1 MAKKVASIPRG
12 YRTATPQLVIRG
24 ADAAMAWYVEIFGAE
39 LLSCLRSDDGLTVI
53 QGELKIGNSI
63 IRVMDEMPAFG
74 ILSPLAFGGAPVG
87 LHLYLTKT
95 DEIWERALAAGA
107 GVLFELSDAP
117 WGERFC
123 KFVDPFGH
131 VWSVAHRIAPAPAVP
146 AETEAGT
153 AVAEGLEQTVVSP
166 EAPSGFSVHEPRA
179 DMVVPTAEQAMH
191 LRSASEAA

>member
-1 MAKKVASIPRG
+1 MAKKIAPIPRG

-24 ADAAMAWYVEIFGAE
+24 ADAALDWYVQVFDAQV
-39 LLSCLRSDDGLTVI
+39 LSCLRSEDGLAVV
-53 QGELKIGNSI
+53 QAELKVGNSI

-87 LHLYLTKT
+87 LHLYLTGT
-95 DEIWERALAAGA
+95 DEIWERALAAGV

-131 VWSVAHRIAPAPAVP
+131 VWSVAHRIPVAASATPRALDIASGDLDQ
-146 AETEAGT
+146 ASASLETT
-153 AVAEGLEQTVVSP
+153 
-166 EAPSGFSVHEPRA
+166 SGFSVHEPRA
-179 DMVVPTAEQAMH
+179 DMVVPTAEQAMN